1 MALRDVL
8 AIGTENH
15 AVEGTLSGGDW
26 VDSDTIKL
34 ENLTTP
40 YMSEV
45 ARSASADPE
54 DTQFTVDLGRARTIG
69 VVALGNTSIQPTAQ
83 WRVRAFQDDSLTV
96 TIYDSGIVDIPGTTV
111 PSLSLEWE
119 DDGFWDGLSQEFDDL
134 MKGVT
139 LIHLPPDDVY
149 ARYWLIE
156 VFDNGNP
163 AGYLDI
169 GACYLGPRWQ
179 PDHNASYG
187 SNELGFEDLTD
198 EEESRNGTKFFNDR
212 NIRRIMAFAL
222 EYLPDEQEVKNIYRL
237 SMRARR
243 SRQILFIMSPLQE
256 ETYQREAF
264 FGTLRQLPPIHRNS
278 FQTIHTNFV
287 IEESL

>member
-1 MALRDVL
+1 MLRDVL
-8 AIGTENH
+8 AIGTENY
-15 AVEGTLSGGDW
+15 AVDGTFSGGDW
-26 VDSDTIKL
+26 VDSGTITL
-34 ENLTTP
+34 ENLATP

-45 ARSASADPE
+45 ARSSSADAE
-54 DTQFTVDLGRARTIG
+54 DTQFSVDLGRARTVGVIG
-69 VVALGNTSIQPTAQ
+69 LGNTSIRPTAQ
-83 WRVRAFQDDSLTV
+83 WRIRAYQDDGLTV
-96 TIYDSGIVDIPGTTV
+96 TIYDSGVIDIPGTTV
-111 PSLSLEWE
+111 SSLSLEWE
-119 DDGFWDGLSQEFDDL
+119 DDGFWEGLSQEFDDL

-149 ARYWLIE
+149 ARFWLVE
-156 VFDNGNP
+156 VFDEGNP
-163 AGYLDI
+163 AGYVDI
-169 GACYLGPRWQ
+169 GAAYVGSRWQ

-222 EYLPDEQEVKNIYRL
+222 EYLPDEMEARNIYRL

-243 SRQILFIMSPLQE
+243 SRQILFIMFPLQP

-278 FQTIHTNFV
+278 FQTIHTNFL